1 MNSRGTAERVAV
13 LEIKLDGVI
22 DRLDKHDRATADLS
36 EKLDRLLIGQQ
47 EGKADRADIK
57 KRLETIE
64 PDAKTIRDA
73 KTVLKYGSWG
83 VGVVASI
90 GGAILAAKGW
100 IAFNWHYLTGGR

>member
-1 MNSRGTAERVAV
+1 MNSRNTAERVAIV
-13 LEIKLDGVI
+13 ETKLDGVI
-22 DRLDKHDRATADLS
+22 ERLDKSETRWADLS
-36 EKLDRLLIGQQ
+36 EKMDRLLIGQQ

-57 KRLETIE
+57 KRLELIE

-83 VGVVASI
+83 VGVLATV

-100 IAFNWHYLTGGR
+100 IVVNWHYLTGGR

>member
-1 MNSRGTAERVAV
+1 MSSRTTAERVAV
-13 LEIKLDGVI
+13 VETKLDGVI

-36 EKLDRLLIGQQ
+36 EKLDRLLVGQQ

-83 VGVVASI
+83 VGILASI

-100 IAFNWHYLTGGR
+100 LVVNWQYLMGGR